1 MWVNPSKLSIQML
14 CFSWEMIWRIS
25 LIIST
30 SMRSKA
36 WVMNRGGVDVMTTK
50 ELFDFVT
57 SISIKEEDYD
67 RDIAE
72 VCFLES
78 WFLIV

>member
-1 MWVNPSKLSIQML
+1 
-14 CFSWEMIWRIS
+14 
-25 LIIST
+25 
-30 SMRSKA
+30 
-36 WVMNRGGVDVMTTK
+36 MNRGGVDVMTTK

-72 VCFLES
+72 VRFLE
-78 WFLIV
+78 

>member
-1 MWVNPSKLSIQML
+1 
-14 CFSWEMIWRIS
+14 
-25 LIIST
+25 
-30 SMRSKA
+30 
-36 WVMNRGGVDVMTTK
+36 MNRGGVDVMTTK

-57 SISIKEEDYD
+57 SISIKEEEYD

-78 WFLIV
+78 